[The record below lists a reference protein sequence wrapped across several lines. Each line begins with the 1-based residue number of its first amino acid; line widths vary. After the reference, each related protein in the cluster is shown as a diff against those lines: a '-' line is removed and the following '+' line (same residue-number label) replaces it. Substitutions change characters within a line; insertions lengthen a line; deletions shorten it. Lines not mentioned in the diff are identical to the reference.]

1 MDIIQLIIQYL
12 PTAIQY
18 FLAFALL
25 ITVVVFIHEL
35 GHYSVGRWC
44 GIGVETFSIGMGKQ
58 IWGKTDKYGTLWR
71 VAILP
76 IGGYVKF
83 YGDEDP
89 SGKKSEVS
97 ENIKDHMNFH
107 NKSVWKKIATTAAG
121 PLFNFILA
129 IFIFSIIFFFRG
141 ESLVQPYVGQ
151 IVDESPAYNSGL
163 EAGDEI
169 IYADTKEILYFNDL
183 RDYVLENPEN
193 EIELTVIRDGVEKKI
208 FLTPEVVSSK
218 DRFGETGKAYD
229 FNGNAYINFNFQTSS
244 DNTFSWNFWIK
255 DDSTS
260 NAYRRWLTT
269 TNSGHLSNTVNVREE
284 SNGKMAL
291 YANGLYFQTSQ
302 QNFWKNG
309 NWHMITVVSD
319 GYKTKLYYDSIFLG
333 EVNGSVT
340 PEDGL
345 YAGGYFGDGEYLQGS
360 MDDIRVYK
368 NALSP
373 SDIKQLYDLERVSEL
388 PEEFSGVTLWL
399 DASNIDGQQNTT
411 LNNGNKFNKPGSI
424 SIHPLD
430 L

>member
-151 IVDESPAYNSGL
+151 IVDESPANNSGL

-169 IYADTKEILYFNDL
+169 IYSDTKEILYFNDL

-208 FLTPEVVSSK
+208 FLTPEVISSK
-218 DRFGETGKAYD
+218 DRFGNDYSSARIGVIGSQNPEHIELKKYGLITSIYRGTYETYNLSAKILSYLGKLIAGRESIDQMGGPIKIIQISGEISNYGIIPLLALIAAISV
-229 FNGNAYINFNFQTSS
+229 NLGIINLLPIPVL
-244 DNTFSWNFWIK
+244 DG
-255 DDSTS
+255 
-260 NAYRRWLTT
+260 
-269 TNSGHLSNTVNVREE
+269 GHL
-284 SNGKMAL
+284 
-291 YANGLYFQTSQ
+291 
-302 QNFWKNG
+302 
-309 NWHMITVVSD
+309 
-319 GYKTKLYYDSIFLG
+319 LYYSLEVVRGKPLSQKTQEIGMQIGMSLLIALMIF
-333 EVNGSVT
+333 VT
-340 PEDGL
+340 FL
-345 YAGGYFGDGEYLQGS
+345 
-360 MDDIRVYK
+360 DISR
-368 NALSP
+368 L
-373 SDIKQLYDLERVSEL
+373 
-388 PEEFSGVTLWL
+388 
-399 DASNIDGQQNTT
+399 
-411 LNNGNKFNKPGSI
+411 
-424 SIHPLD
+424 
-430 L
+430 

>member
-58 IWGKTDKYGTLWR
+58 VWGRTDKYGTLWR

-208 FLTPEVVSSK
+208 FLTPEVISSK
-218 DRFGETGKAYD
+218 DRFGNDYSSARIGVIGSQNPEHIELKKYGLITSIYRGAYETYNLSLKILSYLGKLIAGRESIDQMGGPIKIIQISGEISNYGIIPLLALIAAISV
-229 FNGNAYINFNFQTSS
+229 NLGIINLLPIPVL
-244 DNTFSWNFWIK
+244 DG
-255 DDSTS
+255 
-260 NAYRRWLTT
+260 
-269 TNSGHLSNTVNVREE
+269 GHL
-284 SNGKMAL
+284 
-291 YANGLYFQTSQ
+291 
-302 QNFWKNG
+302 
-309 NWHMITVVSD
+309 
-319 GYKTKLYYDSIFLG
+319 LYYSLEVVRGKPLSQKTQEIGMQIGMSLLIALMIF
-333 EVNGSVT
+333 VT
-340 PEDGL
+340 FL
-345 YAGGYFGDGEYLQGS
+345 
-360 MDDIRVYK
+360 DISR
-368 NALSP
+368 L
-373 SDIKQLYDLERVSEL
+373 
-388 PEEFSGVTLWL
+388 
-399 DASNIDGQQNTT
+399 
-411 LNNGNKFNKPGSI
+411 
-424 SIHPLD
+424 
-430 L
+430 

>member
-163 EAGDEI
+163 ETGDEI

-208 FLTPEVVSSK
+208 FLTPEVISSK
-218 DRFGETGKAYD
+218 DRFGNDYSSARIGVIGSQNPEHIELKKYGLITSIYRGTYETYNLSAKILSYLGKLIAGRESIDQMGGPIKIIQISGEISNYGIIPLLALIAAISV
-229 FNGNAYINFNFQTSS
+229 NLGIINLLPIPVL
-244 DNTFSWNFWIK
+244 DG
-255 DDSTS
+255 
-260 NAYRRWLTT
+260 
-269 TNSGHLSNTVNVREE
+269 GHL
-284 SNGKMAL
+284 
-291 YANGLYFQTSQ
+291 
-302 QNFWKNG
+302 
-309 NWHMITVVSD
+309 
-319 GYKTKLYYDSIFLG
+319 LYYSLEVVRGKPLSQKTQEIGMQIGMSLLIALMIF
-333 EVNGSVT
+333 VT
-340 PEDGL
+340 FL
-345 YAGGYFGDGEYLQGS
+345 
-360 MDDIRVYK
+360 DISR
-368 NALSP
+368 L
-373 SDIKQLYDLERVSEL
+373 
-388 PEEFSGVTLWL
+388 
-399 DASNIDGQQNTT
+399 
-411 LNNGNKFNKPGSI
+411 
-424 SIHPLD
+424 
-430 L
+430 

>member
-163 EAGDEI
+163 EAGDEN

-208 FLTPEVVSSK
+208 FLTPEVISSK
-218 DRFGETGKAYD
+218 DRFGNDYSSARIGVIGSQNPEHIELKKYGLITSIYRGTYETYNLSAKILSYLGKLIAGRESIDQMGGPIKIIQISGEISNYGIIPLLALIAAISV
-229 FNGNAYINFNFQTSS
+229 NLGIINLLPIPVL
-244 DNTFSWNFWIK
+244 DG
-255 DDSTS
+255 
-260 NAYRRWLTT
+260 
-269 TNSGHLSNTVNVREE
+269 GHL
-284 SNGKMAL
+284 
-291 YANGLYFQTSQ
+291 
-302 QNFWKNG
+302 
-309 NWHMITVVSD
+309 
-319 GYKTKLYYDSIFLG
+319 LYYSLEVVRGKPLSQKTQEIGMQIGMSLLIALMIF
-333 EVNGSVT
+333 VT
-340 PEDGL
+340 FL
-345 YAGGYFGDGEYLQGS
+345 
-360 MDDIRVYK
+360 DISR
-368 NALSP
+368 L
-373 SDIKQLYDLERVSEL
+373 
-388 PEEFSGVTLWL
+388 
-399 DASNIDGQQNTT
+399 
-411 LNNGNKFNKPGSI
+411 
-424 SIHPLD
+424 
-430 L
+430 

>member
-1 MDIIQLIIQYL
+1 MDIIQLIFQYL

-89 SGKKSEVS
+89 SGKKSEIS

-208 FLTPEVVSSK
+208 FLTPEVISSK
-218 DRFGETGKAYD
+218 DRFGNDYSSARIGVIGSQNPEHIELKKYGLITSIYRGTYETYNLSAKILSYLGKLIAGRESIDQMGGPIKIIQISGEISNYGIIPLLALIAAISV
-229 FNGNAYINFNFQTSS
+229 NLGIINLLPIPVL
-244 DNTFSWNFWIK
+244 DG
-255 DDSTS
+255 
-260 NAYRRWLTT
+260 
-269 TNSGHLSNTVNVREE
+269 GHL
-284 SNGKMAL
+284 
-291 YANGLYFQTSQ
+291 
-302 QNFWKNG
+302 
-309 NWHMITVVSD
+309 
-319 GYKTKLYYDSIFLG
+319 LYYSLEVVRGKPLSQKTQEIGMQIGMSLLIALMIF
-333 EVNGSVT
+333 VT
-340 PEDGL
+340 FL
-345 YAGGYFGDGEYLQGS
+345 
-360 MDDIRVYK
+360 DISR
-368 NALSP
+368 L
-373 SDIKQLYDLERVSEL
+373 
-388 PEEFSGVTLWL
+388 
-399 DASNIDGQQNTT
+399 
-411 LNNGNKFNKPGSI
+411 
-424 SIHPLD
+424 
-430 L
+430 

>member
-151 IVDESPAYNSGL
+151 IVHESPAYNSGL

-208 FLTPEVVSSK
+208 FLTPEVISSK
-218 DRFGETGKAYD
+218 DRFGNDYSSARIGVIGSQNPEHIELKKYGLITSIYRGTYETYNLSAKILSYLGKLIAGRESIDQMGGPIKIIQISGEISNYGIIPLLALIAAISV
-229 FNGNAYINFNFQTSS
+229 NLGIINLLPIPVL
-244 DNTFSWNFWIK
+244 DG
-255 DDSTS
+255 
-260 NAYRRWLTT
+260 
-269 TNSGHLSNTVNVREE
+269 GHL
-284 SNGKMAL
+284 
-291 YANGLYFQTSQ
+291 
-302 QNFWKNG
+302 
-309 NWHMITVVSD
+309 
-319 GYKTKLYYDSIFLG
+319 LYYSLEVVRGKPLSQKTQEIGMQIGMSLLIALMIF
-333 EVNGSVT
+333 VT
-340 PEDGL
+340 FL
-345 YAGGYFGDGEYLQGS
+345 
-360 MDDIRVYK
+360 DISR
-368 NALSP
+368 L
-373 SDIKQLYDLERVSEL
+373 
-388 PEEFSGVTLWL
+388 
-399 DASNIDGQQNTT
+399 
-411 LNNGNKFNKPGSI
+411 
-424 SIHPLD
+424 
-430 L
+430 

>member
-18 FLAFALL
+18 FSAFALL

-83 YGDEDP
+83 YGDEAP
-89 SGKKSEVS
+89 SGKRSEAS
-97 ENIKDHMNFH
+97 ENIKDDMNFH

-208 FLTPEVVSSK
+208 FLTPEVISSK
-218 DRFGETGKAYD
+218 DRFGNDYSSARIGVIGSQNPEHIELKKYGLITSIYRGTYETYNLSAKILSYLGKLIAGRESIDQMGGPIKIIQISGEISNYGIIPLLALIAAISV
-229 FNGNAYINFNFQTSS
+229 NLGIINLLPIPVL
-244 DNTFSWNFWIK
+244 DG
-255 DDSTS
+255 
-260 NAYRRWLTT
+260 
-269 TNSGHLSNTVNVREE
+269 GHL
-284 SNGKMAL
+284 
-291 YANGLYFQTSQ
+291 
-302 QNFWKNG
+302 
-309 NWHMITVVSD
+309 
-319 GYKTKLYYDSIFLG
+319 LYYSLEVVRGKPLSQKTQEIGMQIGMSLLIALMIF
-333 EVNGSVT
+333 VT
-340 PEDGL
+340 FL
-345 YAGGYFGDGEYLQGS
+345 
-360 MDDIRVYK
+360 DISR
-368 NALSP
+368 L
-373 SDIKQLYDLERVSEL
+373 
-388 PEEFSGVTLWL
+388 
-399 DASNIDGQQNTT
+399 
-411 LNNGNKFNKPGSI
+411 
-424 SIHPLD
+424 
-430 L
+430 

>member
-12 PTAIQY
+12 PIAIQY

-208 FLTPEVVSSK
+208 FLTPEVISSK
-218 DRFGETGKAYD
+218 DRFGNDYSSARIGVIGSQNPEHIELKKYGLITSIYRGTYETYNLSAKILSYLGKLIAGRESIDQMGGPIKIIQVSGEISNYGIIPLLALIAAISV
-229 FNGNAYINFNFQTSS
+229 NLGIINLLPIPVL
-244 DNTFSWNFWIK
+244 DG
-255 DDSTS
+255 
-260 NAYRRWLTT
+260 
-269 TNSGHLSNTVNVREE
+269 GHL
-284 SNGKMAL
+284 
-291 YANGLYFQTSQ
+291 
-302 QNFWKNG
+302 
-309 NWHMITVVSD
+309 
-319 GYKTKLYYDSIFLG
+319 LYYSLEVVRGKPLSQKTQEIGMQIGMSLLIALMIF
-333 EVNGSVT
+333 VT
-340 PEDGL
+340 FL
-345 YAGGYFGDGEYLQGS
+345 
-360 MDDIRVYK
+360 DISR
-368 NALSP
+368 L
-373 SDIKQLYDLERVSEL
+373 
-388 PEEFSGVTLWL
+388 
-399 DASNIDGQQNTT
+399 
-411 LNNGNKFNKPGSI
+411 
-424 SIHPLD
+424 
-430 L
+430 

>member
-58 IWGKTDKYGTLWR
+58 IWGKTDKYRTLWR

-208 FLTPEVVSSK
+208 FLTPEVISSK
-218 DRFGETGKAYD
+218 DRFGNDYSSARIGVIGSQNPEHIELKKYGLITSIYRGTYETYNLSAKILSYLGKLIAGRESIDQMGGPIKIIQISGEISNYGIIPLLALIAAISV
-229 FNGNAYINFNFQTSS
+229 NLGIINLLPIPVL
-244 DNTFSWNFWIK
+244 DG
-255 DDSTS
+255 
-260 NAYRRWLTT
+260 
-269 TNSGHLSNTVNVREE
+269 GHL
-284 SNGKMAL
+284 
-291 YANGLYFQTSQ
+291 
-302 QNFWKNG
+302 
-309 NWHMITVVSD
+309 
-319 GYKTKLYYDSIFLG
+319 LYYSLEVVRGKPLSQKTQEIGMQIGMSLLIALMIF
-333 EVNGSVT
+333 VT
-340 PEDGL
+340 FL
-345 YAGGYFGDGEYLQGS
+345 
-360 MDDIRVYK
+360 DISR
-368 NALSP
+368 L
-373 SDIKQLYDLERVSEL
+373 
-388 PEEFSGVTLWL
+388 
-399 DASNIDGQQNTT
+399 
-411 LNNGNKFNKPGSI
+411 
-424 SIHPLD
+424 
-430 L
+430 

>member
-35 GHYSVGRWC
+35 GHYSIGRWC

-129 IFIFSIIFFFRG
+129 IFIFSIIFLFRG

-169 IYADTKEILYFNDL
+169 IYADTKEILYFYDL

-208 FLTPEVVSSK
+208 FLTPEVISSK
-218 DRFGETGKAYD
+218 DRFGNDYSSARIGVIGSQNPEHIELKKYGLITSIYRGTYETYNLSAKILSYLGKLIAGRESIDQMGGPIKIIQISGEISNYGIIPLLALIAAISV
-229 FNGNAYINFNFQTSS
+229 NLGIINLLPIPVL
-244 DNTFSWNFWIK
+244 DG
-255 DDSTS
+255 
-260 NAYRRWLTT
+260 
-269 TNSGHLSNTVNVREE
+269 GHL
-284 SNGKMAL
+284 
-291 YANGLYFQTSQ
+291 
-302 QNFWKNG
+302 
-309 NWHMITVVSD
+309 
-319 GYKTKLYYDSIFLG
+319 LYYSLEVVRGKPLSQKTQEIGMQIGMSLLIALMIF
-333 EVNGSVT
+333 VT
-340 PEDGL
+340 FL
-345 YAGGYFGDGEYLQGS
+345 
-360 MDDIRVYK
+360 DISR
-368 NALSP
+368 L
-373 SDIKQLYDLERVSEL
+373 
-388 PEEFSGVTLWL
+388 
-399 DASNIDGQQNTT
+399 
-411 LNNGNKFNKPGSI
+411 
-424 SIHPLD
+424 
-430 L
+430 

>member
-58 IWGKTDKYGTLWR
+58 IWGKKDKYGTLWR

-89 SGKKSEVS
+89 SGKKSEIS

-141 ESLVQPYVGQ
+141 ERLVQPYVGQ

-208 FLTPEVVSSK
+208 FLTPEVISSK
-218 DRFGETGKAYD
+218 DRFGNDYSSARIGVIGSQNPEHIELKKYGLITSIYRGTYETYNLSAKILSYLGKLIAGRESIDQMGGPIKIIQISGEISNYGIIPLLALIAAISV
-229 FNGNAYINFNFQTSS
+229 NLGIINLLPIPVL
-244 DNTFSWNFWIK
+244 DG
-255 DDSTS
+255 
-260 NAYRRWLTT
+260 
-269 TNSGHLSNTVNVREE
+269 GHL
-284 SNGKMAL
+284 
-291 YANGLYFQTSQ
+291 
-302 QNFWKNG
+302 
-309 NWHMITVVSD
+309 
-319 GYKTKLYYDSIFLG
+319 LYYSLEVVRGKPLSQKTQEIGMQIGMSLLIALMIF
-333 EVNGSVT
+333 VT
-340 PEDGL
+340 FL
-345 YAGGYFGDGEYLQGS
+345 
-360 MDDIRVYK
+360 DISR
-368 NALSP
+368 L
-373 SDIKQLYDLERVSEL
+373 
-388 PEEFSGVTLWL
+388 
-399 DASNIDGQQNTT
+399 
-411 LNNGNKFNKPGSI
+411 
-424 SIHPLD
+424 
-430 L
+430 

>member
-18 FLAFALL
+18 FSAFALL

-141 ESLVQPYVGQ
+141 ESLVQPYIGQ

-208 FLTPEVVSSK
+208 FLTPEVISSK
-218 DRFGETGKAYD
+218 DRFGNDYSSARIGVIGSQNPEHIELKKYGLITSIYRGTYETYNLSAKILSYLGKLIAGRESIDQMGGPIKIIQISGEISNYGIIPLLALIAAISV
-229 FNGNAYINFNFQTSS
+229 NLGIINLLPIPVL
-244 DNTFSWNFWIK
+244 DG
-255 DDSTS
+255 
-260 NAYRRWLTT
+260 
-269 TNSGHLSNTVNVREE
+269 GHL
-284 SNGKMAL
+284 
-291 YANGLYFQTSQ
+291 
-302 QNFWKNG
+302 
-309 NWHMITVVSD
+309 
-319 GYKTKLYYDSIFLG
+319 LYYSLEVVRGKPLSQKTQEIGMQIGMSLLIALMIF
-333 EVNGSVT
+333 VT
-340 PEDGL
+340 FL
-345 YAGGYFGDGEYLQGS
+345 
-360 MDDIRVYK
+360 DISR
-368 NALSP
+368 L
-373 SDIKQLYDLERVSEL
+373 
-388 PEEFSGVTLWL
+388 
-399 DASNIDGQQNTT
+399 
-411 LNNGNKFNKPGSI
+411 
-424 SIHPLD
+424 
-430 L
+430 

>member
-58 IWGKTDKYGTLWR
+58 IWGKKDKYGTLWR

-208 FLTPEVVSSK
+208 FLTPEVISSK
-218 DRFGETGKAYD
+218 DRFGNDYSSARIGVIGSQNPEHIELKKYGLITSIYRGTYETYNLSAKILSYLGKLIAGRESIDQMGGPIKIIQISGEISNYGIIPLLALIAAISV
-229 FNGNAYINFNFQTSS
+229 NLGIINLLPIPVL
-244 DNTFSWNFWIK
+244 DG
-255 DDSTS
+255 
-260 NAYRRWLTT
+260 
-269 TNSGHLSNTVNVREE
+269 GHL
-284 SNGKMAL
+284 
-291 YANGLYFQTSQ
+291 
-302 QNFWKNG
+302 
-309 NWHMITVVSD
+309 
-319 GYKTKLYYDSIFLG
+319 LYYSLEVVRGKPLSQKTQEIGMQIGMSLLIALMIF
-333 EVNGSVT
+333 VT
-340 PEDGL
+340 FL
-345 YAGGYFGDGEYLQGS
+345 
-360 MDDIRVYK
+360 DISR
-368 NALSP
+368 L
-373 SDIKQLYDLERVSEL
+373 
-388 PEEFSGVTLWL
+388 
-399 DASNIDGQQNTT
+399 
-411 LNNGNKFNKPGSI
+411 
-424 SIHPLD
+424 
-430 L
+430 

>member
-169 IYADTKEILYFNDL
+169 IYADNKEILYFNDL

-208 FLTPEVVSSK
+208 FLTPEVISSK
-218 DRFGETGKAYD
+218 DRFGNDYSSARIGVIGSQNPEHIELKKYGLITSIYRGTYETYNLSAKILSYLGKLIAGRESIDQMGGPIKIIQISGEISNYGIIPLLALIAAISV
-229 FNGNAYINFNFQTSS
+229 NLGIINLLPIPVL
-244 DNTFSWNFWIK
+244 DG
-255 DDSTS
+255 
-260 NAYRRWLTT
+260 
-269 TNSGHLSNTVNVREE
+269 GHL
-284 SNGKMAL
+284 
-291 YANGLYFQTSQ
+291 
-302 QNFWKNG
+302 
-309 NWHMITVVSD
+309 
-319 GYKTKLYYDSIFLG
+319 LYYSLEVVRGKPLSQKTQEIGMQIGMSLLIALMIF
-333 EVNGSVT
+333 VT
-340 PEDGL
+340 FL
-345 YAGGYFGDGEYLQGS
+345 
-360 MDDIRVYK
+360 DISR
-368 NALSP
+368 L
-373 SDIKQLYDLERVSEL
+373 
-388 PEEFSGVTLWL
+388 
-399 DASNIDGQQNTT
+399 
-411 LNNGNKFNKPGSI
+411 
-424 SIHPLD
+424 
-430 L
+430 

>member
-208 FLTPEVVSSK
+208 FLTPEVISSK
-218 DRFGETGKAYD
+218 DRFGNDYSSARIGVIGSQNPEHIELKKYGLITSIYRGTYETYNLSAKILSYLGKLIAGRESIDQMGGPIKIIQISGEISNYGIIPLLALIAAISV
-229 FNGNAYINFNFQTSS
+229 NLGIINLLPIPVL
-244 DNTFSWNFWIK
+244 DG
-255 DDSTS
+255 
-260 NAYRRWLTT
+260 
-269 TNSGHLSNTVNVREE
+269 GHL
-284 SNGKMAL
+284 
-291 YANGLYFQTSQ
+291 
-302 QNFWKNG
+302 
-309 NWHMITVVSD
+309 
-319 GYKTKLYYDSIFLG
+319 LYYSFEVLRGKPLSQKTQEVGMQIGMSLLIALMIF
-333 EVNGSVT
+333 VT
-340 PEDGL
+340 FL
-345 YAGGYFGDGEYLQGS
+345 
-360 MDDIRVYK
+360 DISR
-368 NALSP
+368 L
-373 SDIKQLYDLERVSEL
+373 
-388 PEEFSGVTLWL
+388 
-399 DASNIDGQQNTT
+399 
-411 LNNGNKFNKPGSI
+411 
-424 SIHPLD
+424 
-430 L
+430 

>member
-89 SGKKSEVS
+89 SGKKLEVS

-208 FLTPEVVSSK
+208 FLTPEVISSK
-218 DRFGETGKAYD
+218 DRFGNDYSSARIGVIGSQNPEHVELKKYGLITSIYRGTYETYNLSAKILSYLGKLIAGRESIDQMGGPIKIIQISGEISNYGIIPLLALIAAISV
-229 FNGNAYINFNFQTSS
+229 NLGIINLLPIPVL
-244 DNTFSWNFWIK
+244 DG
-255 DDSTS
+255 
-260 NAYRRWLTT
+260 
-269 TNSGHLSNTVNVREE
+269 GHL
-284 SNGKMAL
+284 
-291 YANGLYFQTSQ
+291 
-302 QNFWKNG
+302 
-309 NWHMITVVSD
+309 
-319 GYKTKLYYDSIFLG
+319 LYYSLEVVRGKPLSQKTQEIGMQIGMSLLIALMIF
-333 EVNGSVT
+333 VT
-340 PEDGL
+340 FL
-345 YAGGYFGDGEYLQGS
+345 
-360 MDDIRVYK
+360 DISR
-368 NALSP
+368 L
-373 SDIKQLYDLERVSEL
+373 
-388 PEEFSGVTLWL
+388 
-399 DASNIDGQQNTT
+399 
-411 LNNGNKFNKPGSI
+411 
-424 SIHPLD
+424 
-430 L
+430 

>member
-1 MDIIQLIIQYL
+1 MEIIQLIIQYL
-12 PTAIQY
+12 PTVIQY

-208 FLTPEVVSSK
+208 FLTPEVISSK
-218 DRFGETGKAYD
+218 DRFGNDYSSARIGVIGSQNPEHIELKKYGLITSIYRGTYETYNLSTKILSYLGKLIAGRESIDQMGGPIKIIQISGEISNYGIIPLLALIAAISV
-229 FNGNAYINFNFQTSS
+229 NLGIINLLPIPVL
-244 DNTFSWNFWIK
+244 DG
-255 DDSTS
+255 
-260 NAYRRWLTT
+260 
-269 TNSGHLSNTVNVREE
+269 GHL
-284 SNGKMAL
+284 
-291 YANGLYFQTSQ
+291 
-302 QNFWKNG
+302 
-309 NWHMITVVSD
+309 
-319 GYKTKLYYDSIFLG
+319 LYYSLEVVRGKPLSQKTQEIGMQIGMSLLIALMIF
-333 EVNGSVT
+333 VT
-340 PEDGL
+340 FL
-345 YAGGYFGDGEYLQGS
+345 
-360 MDDIRVYK
+360 DISR
-368 NALSP
+368 L
-373 SDIKQLYDLERVSEL
+373 
-388 PEEFSGVTLWL
+388 
-399 DASNIDGQQNTT
+399 
-411 LNNGNKFNKPGSI
+411 
-424 SIHPLD
+424 
-430 L
+430 

>member
-1 MDIIQLIIQYL
+1 MDIIQLIFQYL

-35 GHYSVGRWC
+35 GHYSIGRWC
-44 GIGVETFSIGMGKQ
+44 GICVETSSIGMGKQ

-218 DRFGETGKAYD
+218 DRFGNDYSSARIGVIGSQNPEHIELKKYGLITSIYRGTYETYNLSAKILSYLGKLIAGRESIDQMGGPIKIIQISGEISNYGIIPLLALIAAISV
-229 FNGNAYINFNFQTSS
+229 NLGIINLLPIPVL
-244 DNTFSWNFWIK
+244 DG
-255 DDSTS
+255 
-260 NAYRRWLTT
+260 
-269 TNSGHLSNTVNVREE
+269 GHL
-284 SNGKMAL
+284 
-291 YANGLYFQTSQ
+291 
-302 QNFWKNG
+302 
-309 NWHMITVVSD
+309 
-319 GYKTKLYYDSIFLG
+319 LYYSLEVVRGKPLSQKTQEIGMQIGMSLLIALMIF
-333 EVNGSVT
+333 VT
-340 PEDGL
+340 FL
-345 YAGGYFGDGEYLQGS
+345 
-360 MDDIRVYK
+360 DISR
-368 NALSP
+368 L
-373 SDIKQLYDLERVSEL
+373 
-388 PEEFSGVTLWL
+388 
-399 DASNIDGQQNTT
+399 
-411 LNNGNKFNKPGSI
+411 
-424 SIHPLD
+424 
-430 L
+430 

>member
-12 PTAIQY
+12 PIAIQY

-35 GHYSVGRWC
+35 GHYSIGRWC

-208 FLTPEVVSSK
+208 FLTPEVISSK
-218 DRFGETGKAYD
+218 DRFGNDYSSARIGVIGSQNPEHIELKKYGLITSIYRGTYETYNLSAKILSYLGKLIAGRESIDQMGGPIKIIQISGEISNYGIIPLLALIAAISV
-229 FNGNAYINFNFQTSS
+229 NLGIINLLPIPVL
-244 DNTFSWNFWIK
+244 DG
-255 DDSTS
+255 
-260 NAYRRWLTT
+260 
-269 TNSGHLSNTVNVREE
+269 GHL
-284 SNGKMAL
+284 
-291 YANGLYFQTSQ
+291 
-302 QNFWKNG
+302 
-309 NWHMITVVSD
+309 
-319 GYKTKLYYDSIFLG
+319 LYYSLEVVRGKPLSQKTQEIGMQIGMSLLIALMIF
-333 EVNGSVT
+333 VT
-340 PEDGL
+340 FL
-345 YAGGYFGDGEYLQGS
+345 
-360 MDDIRVYK
+360 DISR
-368 NALSP
+368 L
-373 SDIKQLYDLERVSEL
+373 
-388 PEEFSGVTLWL
+388 
-399 DASNIDGQQNTT
+399 
-411 LNNGNKFNKPGSI
+411 
-424 SIHPLD
+424 
-430 L
+430 

>member
-89 SGKKSEVS
+89 SGKKLEVS
-97 ENIKDHMNFH
+97 EYIKDHMNFH

-208 FLTPEVVSSK
+208 FLTPEVISSK
-218 DRFGETGKAYD
+218 DRFGNDYSSARIGVIGSQNPEHIELKKYGLITSIYRGTYETYNLSAKILSYLGKLIAGRESIDQMGGPIKIIQISGEISNYGIIPLLALIAAISV
-229 FNGNAYINFNFQTSS
+229 NLGIINLLPIPVL
-244 DNTFSWNFWIK
+244 DG
-255 DDSTS
+255 
-260 NAYRRWLTT
+260 
-269 TNSGHLSNTVNVREE
+269 GHL
-284 SNGKMAL
+284 
-291 YANGLYFQTSQ
+291 
-302 QNFWKNG
+302 
-309 NWHMITVVSD
+309 
-319 GYKTKLYYDSIFLG
+319 LYYSLEVVRGKPLSQKTQEIGMQIGMSLLIALMIF
-333 EVNGSVT
+333 VT
-340 PEDGL
+340 FL
-345 YAGGYFGDGEYLQGS
+345 
-360 MDDIRVYK
+360 DISR
-368 NALSP
+368 L
-373 SDIKQLYDLERVSEL
+373 
-388 PEEFSGVTLWL
+388 
-399 DASNIDGQQNTT
+399 
-411 LNNGNKFNKPGSI
+411 
-424 SIHPLD
+424 
-430 L
+430 